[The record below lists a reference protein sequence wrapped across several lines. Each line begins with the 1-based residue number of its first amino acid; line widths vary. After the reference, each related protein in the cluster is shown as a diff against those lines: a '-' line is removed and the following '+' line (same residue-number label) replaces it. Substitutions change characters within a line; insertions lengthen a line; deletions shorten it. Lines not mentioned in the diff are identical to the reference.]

1 MDPNSFLDRL
11 IDVLSRHKT
20 FDADCDTNPENII
33 HFINKCGDLYPL
45 KRTTE
50 SILIQ
55 IMNDFDA
62 YLIQQK
68 KANEMDNFTE
78 RIYHKLCNKSKRC
91 NATTCKSIQRNG
103 LRQCKT
109 NTDTKPE
116 DVYQNSIDTMH
127 IELYHAMEM
136 GYRLSQSEKDE
147 IKAAH
152 DADEKMKAK
161 RKQFRNA
168 TKTNDEKSNKFV
180 SEMPTNNTTLLKR
193 ERLIVHLRSRGMD
206 RETLIDFH
214 NALVEMEFDTDSIE
228 YDAEIGEN
236 AMKSNSKLECNLHN
250 ILLRSNETHFRKVTR
265 CLFESEAHTK
275 GYSNGIRFYY
285 WPFYKDTT
293 EDRPVIF
300 TNTESILQQH
310 WTDPGNAGYKPRDWY
325 IEAKYEDMRD
335 EILNNP
341 IYSLSKKQWDSL
353 QRSAK
358 MKIEGDFCR
367 GLADEVNTYLVEPYG
382 VKEMELKHVVAMLL
396 YTNYTDLCTA
406 FASTLRRD
414 GMFETD

>member
-127 IELYHAMEM
+127 IELYHAIEM
-136 GYRLSQSEKDE
+136 GYHLLQSEKDE
-147 IKAAH
+147 IKTQE
-152 DADEKMKAK
+152 DLSRIVEKKLGSWKTKQKDE
-161 RKQFRNA
+161 
-168 TKTNDEKSNKFV
+168 TNEERPNKFV
-180 SEMPTNNTTLLKR
+180 TEMPTNNTLM
-193 ERLIVHLRSRGMD
+193 RG
-206 RETLIDFH
+206 
-214 NALVEMEFDTDSIE
+214 
-228 YDAEIGEN
+228 
-236 AMKSNSKLECNLHN
+236 
-250 ILLRSNETHFRKVTR
+250 
-265 CLFESEAHTK
+265 
-275 GYSNGIRFYY
+275 
-285 WPFYKDTT
+285 
-293 EDRPVIF
+293 
-300 TNTESILQQH
+300 
-310 WTDPGNAGYKPRDWY
+310 
-325 IEAKYEDMRD
+325 
-335 EILNNP
+335 
-341 IYSLSKKQWDSL
+341 
-353 QRSAK
+353 
-358 MKIEGDFCR
+358 
-367 GLADEVNTYLVEPYG
+367 GL
-382 VKEMELKHVVAMLL
+382 
-396 YTNYTDLCTA
+396 
-406 FASTLRRD
+406 
-414 GMFETD
+414 

>member
-127 IELYHAMEM
+127 IELYHAIEM
-136 GYRLSQSEKDE
+136 GYHLLQSEKP
-147 IKAAH
+147 
-152 DADEKMKAK
+152 
-161 RKQFRNA
+161 
-168 TKTNDEKSNKFV
+168 NKFV
-180 SEMPTNNTTLLKR
+180 TEMPTNNTLMR
-193 ERLIVHLRSRGMD
+193 GGLIVHLRSRGMD
-206 RETLIDFH
+206 RQTLLEFHKALIEEEYETDC
-214 NALVEMEFDTDSIE
+214 IE
-228 YDAEIGEN
+228 YDAAIGIE
-236 AMKSNSKLECNLHN
+236 SKCNLYS
-250 ILLRSNETHFRKVTR
+250 ILMQSNKTHFNIVTR
-265 CLFESEAHTK
+265 YLFERDVHTK
-275 GYSNGIRFYY
+275 VYSHGIRFYY
-285 WPFYKDTT
+285 WQFYK
-293 EDRPVIF
+293 
-300 TNTESILQQH
+300 N
-310 WTDPGNAGYKPRDWY
+310 
-325 IEAKYEDMRD
+325 
-335 EILNNP
+335 
-341 IYSLSKKQWDSL
+341 
-353 QRSAK
+353 
-358 MKIEGDFCR
+358 
-367 GLADEVNTYLVEPYG
+367 
-382 VKEMELKHVVAMLL
+382 
-396 YTNYTDLCTA
+396 
-406 FASTLRRD
+406 
-414 GMFETD
+414 